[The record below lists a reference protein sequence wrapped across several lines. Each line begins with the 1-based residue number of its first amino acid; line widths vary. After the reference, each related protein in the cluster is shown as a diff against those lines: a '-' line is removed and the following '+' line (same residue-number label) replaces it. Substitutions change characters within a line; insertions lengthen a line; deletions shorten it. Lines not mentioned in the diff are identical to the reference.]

1 MTYDTHIGAVRVG
14 RGAKGSH
21 HEQILRALEE
31 TVTGGDMSASPK
43 SQLPNEI
50 ELCRKCQAALIFHL
64 RGDANTR
71 PYCAKCGARESG
83 IFYVRKEL
91 VQVQ

>member
-1 MTYDTHIGAVRVG
+1 
-14 RGAKGSH
+14 
-21 HEQILRALEE
+21 
-31 TVTGGDMSASPK
+31 MSASPK
-43 SQLPNEI
+43 QFRLPNEI

-64 RGDANTR
+64 PGDANTR

-91 VQVQ
+91 VPVQ